1 MREQEP
7 GPGAHWRRRRSNAP
21 TAVRNPEYA
30 QSGQEVERR
39 EDPGGG
45 GLGSAASVTVPGI
58 VANLTGFGVIA
69 QALEGDRGMDHV
81 MF

>member
-1 MREQEP
+1 
-7 GPGAHWRRRRSNAP
+7 
-21 TAVRNPEYA
+21 
-30 QSGQEVERR
+30 
-39 EDPGGG
+39 
-45 GLGSAASVTVPGI
+45 VPGI